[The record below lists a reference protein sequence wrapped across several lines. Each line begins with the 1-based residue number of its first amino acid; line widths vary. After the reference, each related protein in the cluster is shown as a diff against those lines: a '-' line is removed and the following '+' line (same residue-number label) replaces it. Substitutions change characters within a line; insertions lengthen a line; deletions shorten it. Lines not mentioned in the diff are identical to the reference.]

1 MAGKQ
6 KKLTCTF
13 YIGNVQVDSL
23 PPEYLDKMAK
33 RIGETLSKFYS
44 VHPDEYRKI
53 KMGGSDT
60 SAPA

>member
-23 PPEYLDKMAK
+23 PPEYLDKMAQ
-33 RIGETLSKFYS
+33 RIGETMS
-44 VHPDEYRKI
+44 VYYTAHPEEYKKI
-53 KMGGSDT
+53 KG
-60 SAPA
+60 ANK

>member
-23 PPEYLDKMAK
+23 PPEHLDKMAK
-33 RIGETLSKFYS
+33 RIGDAMS
-44 VHPDEYRKI
+44 VYYTAHPEEYKKI
-53 KMGGSDT
+53 KG
-60 SAPA
+60 ANK

>member
-33 RIGETLSKFYS
+33 RIGDAMS
-44 VHPDEYRKI
+44 VYYTANPEEYKKI
-53 KMGGSDT
+53 KG
-60 SAPA
+60 ANK